1 MDGSRP
7 TDRGAMMIASGAG
20 RRRVCLLYDLASI
33 WNRRSQL
40 NARIWMAL
48 ASPVYTTP
56 RLLFCDS
63 ITAPIADVWS
73 HYLALMKVTRLTWIL
88 WKRFPVPR
96 EGIDREAILTARFT
110 PETTGNPFGRYR

>member
-1 MDGSRP
+1 MQEFGWP
-7 TDRGAMMIASGAG
+7 LPVLCTPH
-20 RRRVCLLYDLASI
+20 RVCFS
-33 WNRRSQL
+33 
-40 NARIWMAL
+40 
-48 ASPVYTTP
+48 
-56 RLLFCDS
+56 CDS